1 MLNLISFSKPD
12 VEQFLRTFWI
22 GDFAVTPDEKQ
33 LVFSTN
39 LSGEYNLWAM
49 NLPITFPTQLTLI
62 AKAAKGL
69 SMTNKEPFIIAGF
82 DRNGDENTQFYGI
95 PLQGGTM
102 KKIIYEEGTRN
113 SVPILSE
120 DGNKLYYTSSKENP
134 TYLNAYVYDL
144 VTGEEKTVLV
154 GKDAP
159 TFLLDFSPNEEVA
172 LYYKHFAN
180 TNTLL
185 YAKRGE
191 EHILLTPPTDQSNIR
206 SVTQCLYPITSSIY

>member
-1 MLNLISFSKPD
+1 M
-12 VEQFLRTFWI
+12 Q
-22 GDFAVTPDEKQ
+22 
-33 LVFSTN
+33 
-39 LSGEYNLWAM
+39 
-49 NLPITFPTQLTLI
+49 
-62 AKAAKGL
+62 
-69 SMTNKEPFIIAGF
+69 
-82 DRNGDENTQFYGI
+82 NTQFYGI

-120 DGNKLYYTSSKENP
+120 DGNKLYYTLSKENP

-159 TFLLDFSPNEEVA
+159 TFLLILSPNEEVA

-191 EHILLTPPTDQSNIR
+191 EHILLTPPADSNIR
-206 SVTQCLYPITSSIY
+206 